1 MSNLAQSDYVIPLDE
16 GAVGKATDD
25 VSFVDAF
32 TATYGYQYGG
42 IADAYI
48 RSAKFGNMEFDENFD
63 PLTKANYDGYEPY
76 LNDLA
81 VAKNADH
88 LADIKAD
95 IDRRLANK
103 STLEKAGFT
112 SGGMWVASILDP
124 LNVAFALP
132 VFGQFGMI
140 AKGGMTVR
148 AAAGAS
154 LKGSAFN
161 AAVAESVRAPFDMTN
176 TVTETGLNLATM
188 TAIGTIFGSA
198 PAAGRGVYNSFRKGQ
213 AMQAATYQNK
223 GTLPDKV
230 DGVEIKRASVPEQE
244 FKMFAPRE
252 PLLPVRDEVAAPV
265 ISKLQKEKAMQPTL
279 PASKQSR
286 KKLKALEKE
295 ATLLRKRA
303 LESRTAR
310 PEAERLGMSLADYTQ
325 MIRDDLAKVVG
336 QINLEKQR
344 AQSYKTARAKR
355 KRELDKFNAAVKAE
369 NKKIRKQNKANRA
382 KYDADIAKSNAK
394 FEAQMSTYKADQMQF
409 IQDRFAY
416 NKALSDFKNKKR
428 VNAKNAGVTIDKK
441 TNSVVV
447 DDKRI
452 DASFDQRPWVIPE
465 VEGATPFK
473 ERDFN
478 HPQEWGDFLVLREI
492 IRSKTKREDG
502 ESLASYV
509 DRTNQ
514 MALDRSRSGLELKET
529 PFTRSV
535 AFKALSTPGKR
546 IMANGTNAMKRA
558 YHLLVGVDQLAMA
571 GVEQGKTQHQSV
583 ARQVRTHQARAKV
596 TLAKLQNHW
605 TLDTQNRTKGTD
617 IFGYNTDNAVAK
629 LNSTRTFEEWFE
641 ALIEIRLRK
650 AKGDLHKNDGTVSKD
665 VRAALSDLDDF
676 FGEYRL
682 DLQNLGMLSDGASI
696 KTKLIDVK
704 ARIAK
709 LKEDEQTRGLTKKQ
723 SNYLSSLLD
732 QEEYL
737 DGLVQG
743 RFSDRYVFPIY
754 YDKLALSKDKALR
767 LRLEGVFADWIR
779 NNPIDTMW
787 DESTGKFVKVDPAN
801 RKDPILIAKD
811 AVAAIMEEGDPITHL
826 DTGTAAP
833 KGKHLRHRMID
844 IPEYLIKDFIVK
856 TPNVL
861 NSYATRVGKR
871 MEFVRNFGNRN
882 ITEILDDFEDEMI
895 EAGFSDKKIQ
905 GLRQDFLT
913 DYERTMGEFNKS
925 PDRWDNQT
933 GRAIK
938 SLAGMAYLDEAA
950 IASVSDMGMMVLNH
964 GMRNLFAP
972 MRSEIDRALMAK
984 AKASVKNL
992 SGEMNELSG
1001 SSVAMRIVQ
1010 DNLDGL
1016 QSNLQERIF
1025 NPIERA
1031 YYNIPVIGNGLGTLT
1046 YWFKGIDGVR
1056 RSHMYMDSL
1065 IKWAD
1070 GTISEADAQMLMR
1083 YGFTQKDADKIKS
1096 YAKQGNKAGW
1106 EKGDSY
1112 IYANIESWPQST
1124 QAERDLFLKW
1134 NTAMNAG
1141 VGNTIMH
1148 ATSFDKPRIL
1158 DGAVYVRYRPW
1169 MESIGLVVDERASSR
1184 NIKVA
1189 RLESQLM
1196 TFPFQFMNFLLAAT
1210 NRITAAMFDPM
1221 QKHRMI
1227 GATALVGL
1235 GYATLRLKNEDWW
1248 FDQRDNDEILQ
1259 RSIEQSGITGIYG
1272 EIAYSAI
1279 HMAVAMGAADP
1290 ETSLL
1295 KPKYRPDNTMEELVG
1310 TLGGAGGGLVWD
1322 FVQAARDMFDGN
1334 MTEAA
1339 EHMKYSWPSFPVMS
1353 IAHDWITE
1361 D

>member
-1 MSNLAQSDYVIPLDE
+1 
-16 GAVGKATDD
+16 
-25 VSFVDAF
+25 
-32 TATYGYQYGG
+32 
-42 IADAYI
+42 
-48 RSAKFGNMEFDENFD
+48 
-63 PLTKANYDGYEPY
+63 
-76 LNDLA
+76 LNDIA
-81 VAKNADH
+81 KAKNAEH

-95 IDRRLANK
+95 IDQRLANK
-103 STLEKAGFT
+103 STLERAGLT

-140 AKGGMTVR
+140 ARGGMTLR

-161 AAVAESVRAPFDMTN
+161 AAVAETVRAPFDITN

-188 TAIGTIFGSA
+188 TAMGTIFGSA
-198 PAAGRGVYNSFRKGQ
+198 PAAGRGMYNSIRKGQ
-213 AMQAATYQNK
+213 ALQAATYQNK
-223 GTLPDKV
+223 GSLPDQV
-230 DGVEIKRASVPEQE
+230 DGVNITRNKESVATLT
-244 FKMFAPRE
+244 APPR
-252 PLLPVRDEVAAPV
+252 PL
-265 ISKLQKEKAMQPTL
+265 T
-279 PASKQSR
+279 
-286 KKLKALEKE
+286 KKTSFTGDTAQTRRSLNDLEKE
-295 ATLLRKRA
+295 LADVTDRSTHIGKA
-303 LESRTAR
+303 Q
-310 PEAERLGMSLADYTQ
+310 PEAQRLGMELQDYFKMLRADIKRLQTAVKTTKATINSTPFKTAENNLKVAKKDAAAKKKHDAQVKKERIQLRNTTGVTFNKKTQ
-325 MIRDDLAKVVG
+325 TVD
-336 QINLEKQR
+336 INEEQLEK
-344 AQSYKTARAKR
+344 S
-355 KRELDKFNAAVKAE
+355 FN
-369 NKKIRKQNKANRA
+369 
-382 KYDADIAKSNAK
+382 
-394 FEAQMSTYKADQMQF
+394 
-409 IQDRFAY
+409 
-416 NKALSDFKNKKR
+416 
-428 VNAKNAGVTIDKK
+428 
-441 TNSVVV
+441 
-447 DDKRI
+447 
-452 DASFDQRPWVIPE
+452 QRPWVIPE
-465 VEGATPFK
+465 IEGATSFK

-478 HPQEWGDFLVLREI
+478 HAQEWGDFLVLREI
-492 IRSKTKREDG
+492 TRNKTKRISG
-502 ESLASYV
+502 ESKASYV
-509 DRTNQ
+509 DRTNKI
-514 MALDRSRSGLELKET
+514 ALDRSRSGLELKET

-546 IMANGTNAMKRA
+546 ILANGTNSMKRA
-558 YHLLVGVDQLAMA
+558 YHMLVGVDQLRIA
-571 GVEQGKTQHQSV
+571 GEKTQHQSV
-583 ARQVRTHQARAKV
+583 ARQVKTHQARAKV

-605 TLDTQNRTKGTD
+605 TQDTQNRNKGTD
-617 IFGYNTDNAVAK
+617 ILGYNTDNAVAK
-629 LNSTRTFEEWFE
+629 LNGTKTFEDWFE
-641 ALIEIRLRK
+641 ALVEVRLRK

-704 ARIAK
+704 ARIVK
-709 LKEDEQTRGLTKKQ
+709 LKEDEKARGLTKKQ
-723 SNYLSSLLD
+723 SDYLSSLVD

-754 YDKLALSKDKALR
+754 YDKLALSRDKTLR
-767 LRLEGVFADWIR
+767 PRLEQVFADWIR
-779 NNPIDTMW
+779 NNPIDSMW
-787 DESTGKFVKVDPAN
+787 DEKAGKFVKVDPAN
-801 RKDPILIAKD
+801 RKDPMLIAKD
-811 AVAAIMEEGDPITHL
+811 AVDAIMEEGDPITHL
-826 DTGTAAP
+826 DTGTGAP

-856 TPNVL
+856 SPNVL
-861 NSYATRVGKR
+861 TSYATRVGKR

-895 EAGFSDKKIQ
+895 AAKFSDKKIQ
-905 GLRQDFLT
+905 SLRQDFLT

-925 PDRWDNQT
+925 PDRWDNQV
-933 GRAIK
+933 GRGIK

-964 GMRNLFAP
+964 GMRNLFVP
-972 MRSEIDRALMAK
+972 MRTELDRALMGK
-984 AKASVKNL
+984 AKASVKKL
-992 SGEMNELSG
+992 SGEMNELTG
-1001 SSVAMRIVQ
+1001 NSVAMRIVQ

-1025 NPIERA
+1025 NPLERA
-1031 YYNIPVIGNGLGTLT
+1031 YYNIPVIGNGLGALT

-1056 RSHMYMDSL
+1056 RSHMYMDGL

-1083 YGFTQKDADKIKS
+1083 YGFTQKDADAIKG

-1141 VGNTIMH
+1141 IGNTIMH

-1169 MESIGLVVDERASSR
+1169 MKNVGLVIDERASSR

-1248 FDQRDNDEILQ
+1248 FDQRDNDEIMQ

-1279 HMAVAMGAADP
+1279 HMAVAMGAIDP

-1295 KPKYRPDNTMEELVG
+1295 TPKYRPDDSMEELVG
-1310 TLGGAGGGLVWD
+1310 TLGGAGGGLMWD
-1322 FVQAARDMFDGN
+1322 FLQAARDMFDGN

-1339 EHMKYSWPSFPVMS
+1339 EHMKYSWPSFPAMS

>member
-1 MSNLAQSDYVIPLDE
+1 MSNLAQTDYVIPLDE

-25 VSFVDAF
+25 VSFIDAF

-42 IADAYI
+42 IADSYI

-63 PLTKANYDGYEPY
+63 SLTKENYSGYEPY
-76 LNDLA
+76 LNDIA
-81 VAKNADH
+81 KAKNAEH

-95 IDRRLANK
+95 IDQRLANK
-103 STLEKAGFT
+103 STLERAGLT

-140 AKGGMTVR
+140 ARGGMTLR

-161 AAVAESVRAPFDMTN
+161 AAVAETVRAPFDITN

-188 TAIGTIFGSA
+188 TAMGTIFGSA
-198 PAAGRGVYNSFRKGQ
+198 PAAGRGMYNSIRKGQ
-213 AMQAATYQNK
+213 ALQAATYQNK
-223 GTLPDKV
+223 GSLPDQV

-252 PLLPVRDEVAAPV
+252 PLFPVRDEVAAPV

-286 KKLKALEKE
+286 KTLNALEKE
-295 ATLLRKRA
+295 AALLRKRA
-303 LESRTAR
+303 LETRTAR
-310 PEAERLGMSLADYTQ
+310 PEADRLGMSLSSYTQ
-325 MIRDDLAKVVG
+325 MIRSDLANIVSR
-336 QINLEKQR
+336 IDLEKQR
-344 AQSYKTARAKR
+344 AQSYKTGRAKR
-355 KRELDKFNAAVKAE
+355 KRDLDKFNAAVKAE

-382 KYDADIAKSNAK
+382 KYDADILKSNAK
-394 FEAQMSTYKADQMQF
+394 FEAQMSTYKSDQMQF
-409 IQDRFAY
+409 VQDRFAY
-416 NKALSDFKNKKR
+416 NKALLDFKKSKR
-428 VNAKNAGVTIDKK
+428 INAKNAGVSIDKK
-441 TNSVVV
+441 TNSLAI
-447 DDKRI
+447 DEQRI
-452 DASFDQRPWVIPE
+452 NESFDQRPWVTPE

-478 HPQEWGDFLVLREI
+478 HAQEWGDFLVLREI
-492 IRSKTKREDG
+492 VRSKTKREDG

-509 DRTNQ
+509 DRTNKI
-514 MALDRSRSGLELKET
+514 ALDRSRSGLELKET

-535 AFKALSTPGKR
+535 AFKALTTPGKR
-546 IMANGTNAMKRA
+546 ILANGTNSMKRA
-558 YHLLVGVDQLAMA
+558 YHLLVGVDQLRIA
-571 GVEQGKTQHQSV
+571 GDKPQDQSV
-583 ARQVRTHQARAKV
+583 ARQTNTHRARAKL
-596 TLAKLQNHW
+596 TLARLQNHW
-605 TLDTQNRTKGTD
+605 TQDTQNRNKGTD

-629 LNSTRTFEEWFE
+629 LNGTKTFEDWFE

-676 FGEYRL
+676 FGQYRL

-704 ARIAK
+704 SRIAK
-709 LKEDEQTRGLTKKQ
+709 LTEDEKARGLTKKQ
-723 SNYLSSLLD
+723 SDYLSSLVD

-754 YDKLALSKDKALR
+754 YDKLALSRDKTLR
-767 LRLEGVFADWIR
+767 PRLEQVFADWIR
-779 NNPIDTMW
+779 NNPIDSMW
-787 DESTGKFVKVDPAN
+787 DEKAGKFVKVDPAN
-801 RKDPILIAKD
+801 RKDPMLIAKD
-811 AVAAIMEEGDPITHL
+811 AVDAIMEEGDPVTHI
-826 DTGTAAP
+826 DVGTAAP

-861 NSYATRVGKR
+861 ISYSTRVGKR

-895 EAGFSDKKIQ
+895 AAKFSDKKIQ
-905 GLRQDFLT
+905 SLRQDFLT

-925 PDRWDNQT
+925 PDRWDNQI
-933 GRAIK
+933 GRGIK

-950 IASVSDMGMMVLNH
+950 IASISDVGMMAVNH

-972 MRSEIDRALMAK
+972 MRTELDRALMGK
-984 AKASVKNL
+984 AKASVRNL
-992 SGEMNELSG
+992 SGEMNELTG
-1001 SSVAMRIVQ
+1001 NSVAMRIVQ

-1025 NPIERA
+1025 NPLERA

-1056 RSHMYMDSL
+1056 RSHMYMDGL

-1083 YGFTQKDADKIKS
+1083 YGFTQKDADAIKG

-1141 VGNTIMH
+1141 IGNTIMH

-1169 MESIGLVVDERASSR
+1169 MKNVGLVIDERASSR

-1221 QKHRMI
+1221 QKHRMV

-1248 FDQRDNDEILQ
+1248 FDQRDNDEIMQ

-1279 HMAVAMGAADP
+1279 HMAVAMGAIDP

-1295 KPKYRPDNTMEELVG
+1295 APKYRPDDTMDELVG
-1310 TLGGAGGGLVWD
+1310 TLGGAGGGLMWD
-1322 FVQAARDMFDGN
+1322 FLQAARDMFDGN

-1339 EHMKYSWPSFPVMS
+1339 EHMKYSWPSFPAMS